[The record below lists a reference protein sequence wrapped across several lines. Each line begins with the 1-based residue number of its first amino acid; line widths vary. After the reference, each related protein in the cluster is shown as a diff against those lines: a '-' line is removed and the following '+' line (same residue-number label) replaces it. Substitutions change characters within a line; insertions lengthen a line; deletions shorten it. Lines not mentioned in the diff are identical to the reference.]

1 MRRNALTLLGIA
13 LVAFQLACSADAPAP
28 TPPNQGGGPR
38 PTPGVSPLQVRLFTS
53 NPNPTAGGCTL
64 IQAIVTLNG
73 VNVADGTGVAFSSD
87 FGTFS
92 QNGLAI
98 VSVTT
103 QGGAAVT
110 ALCSADPGL
119 ANVKASASAGGQ
131 TGSGSIQISFQ
142 PSSLVGP
149 FFSSCSPSFAANVGG
164 DTLTLNGGRF
174 FGSVSSTRVTF
185 TAAGVTRE
193 ALVTGVTGTT
203 VTVRTPAFP
212 EALSPSVPVTINLT
226 FGTNTA
232 SPVTLTVP
240 NCFAF
245 GTASSLT
252 PSVTALLPASG
263 SNLGNTRVTII
274 GSGFASPLQVFFG
287 PVEAQVISVSFNQ
300 IVVLTPPA
308 FGAGAP
314 NLNQTVNVRV
324 HEVIS
329 GVDATATGA
338 FRFVT
343 PIQITS
349 VGGNQQR
356 VDFAFQ
362 PVTIFGQG
370 FDAPVAVS
378 LAGITASVVSVS
390 ATEIIVMP
398 GNPQF
403 AGCTDITGPVVVTNI
418 TTGDQATGSS
428 FTYLV
433 KQTTPIIT
441 GVSPSSGPAG
451 TLITIS
457 GANFTRVTNVKI
469 GARSATFTVFSDS
482 SIQATVPDPGTAAP
496 TCPAGTAAGTPVANG
511 VVDIV
516 LTAASTGCT
525 ATATGAFLFMTPCVV
540 APVTPADL
548 AITKTSNPATVSLAG
563 STAVAYGLAVTNTG
577 GSPAAGTVVTDNLPA
592 GVNFVSCTATQGSC
606 SILGSTVT
614 ANLGTVPAAGS
625 ANVTINV
632 TMAGPARV
640 VSNTANVTTT
650 SPEPA
655 TANNTSTATT
665 TVTP

>member
-13 LVAFQLACSADAPAP
+13 LVAFQFACSADAPAP
-28 TPPNQGGGPR
+28 TPPGQGGGGLK
-38 PTPGVSPLQVRLFTS
+38 PTPGSSPLQVRLFTS

-64 IQAIVTLNG
+64 IQAIVSLNG
-73 VNVADGTGVAFSSD
+73 VNVPDGTGVAFSTD

-110 ALCSADPGL
+110 ALCSVDPGL
-119 ANVKASASAGGQ
+119 ANVKASATVSGQ

-142 PSSLVGP
+142 PSALVGP
-149 FFSSCSPSFAANVGG
+149 FFSSCSPSFASNTGG

-174 FGSVSSTRVTF
+174 FGSVSTTRVTF

-193 ALVTGVTGTT
+193 ALVTGVTGTA

-245 GTASSLT
+245 GTASGAT
-252 PSVTALLPASG
+252 PSITAILPASG
-263 SNLGNTRVTII
+263 SNLGNTRVTIV

-287 PVEAQVISVSFNQ
+287 PVEAQVLSVSYNQ
-300 IVVLTPPA
+300 LVVLTPPA

-314 NLNQTVNVRV
+314 NLNATVEVRV
-324 HEVIS
+324 HEVTS
-329 GVDATATGA
+329 GVDATLPGA

-349 VGGNQQR
+349 VGANQQR

-378 LAGITASVVSVS
+378 LAGISASVVSVS

-398 GNPQF
+398 GNP
-403 AGCTDITGPVVVTNI
+403 ALVSCADVSGPVVVTNI
-418 TTGDQATGSS
+418 TTGDTATGSS

-433 KQTTPIIT
+433 KQTTPII
-441 GVSPSSGPAG
+441 GSVSPSSGPPG
-451 TLITIS
+451 TTITIT
-457 GANFTRVTNVKI
+457 GANFTRVTSVRI
-469 GARSATFTVFSDS
+469 GARSASFTVFSDS
-482 SIQATVPDPGTAAP
+482 AISATVPDPGTAAP

-516 LTAASTGCT
+516 LTSAGTGCT
-525 ATATGAFLFMTPCVV
+525 TTSTGAFVYMSPCVV
-540 APVTPADL
+540 APVAPADL
-548 AITKTSNPATVSLAG
+548 AITKTSNPNTVSLAG

-577 GSPAAGTVVTDNLPA
+577 ASPAAGTVVTDNLPP
-592 GVNFVSCTATQGSC
+592 GVNFVSCTTTQGSC
-606 SILGSTVT
+606 LASGSTVT

-632 TMAGPARV
+632 TMVGPARV

-665 TVTP
+665 TV